1 MPQVYQMPAV
11 VQMAN
16 YLAVWRACTDMR
28 LGGFQFRPGLWP
40 SLATLA
46 ILPLLLWL
54 GSWQLERANWKQ
66 ALVDAHAERARQPAV
81 PLATLGEDFSDAQYR
96 TVLGAGRY
104 DLEHQ
109 LLLDNRIHDGQAGYE
124 VLTPLWL
131 DSGMRILV
139 NRGWVAAGPDR
150 SRLPEV
156 PGPAGTVMLTAA
168 VKLPPEKTFR
178 LDAVEEAD
186 HGWPRVVQQIEMQQ
200 LQQYLGYEV
209 LPVLLLLDK
218 DDAHGFVRDWKPV
231 YGVTPDK
238 HRAYAMQWFTLA
250 LVLVLI
256 YIGVNTKRDST
267 DGTAQ

>member
-1 MPQVYQMPAV
+1 
-11 VQMAN
+11 
-16 YLAVWRACTDMR
+16 MR

-66 ALVDAHAERARQPAV
+66 SLVEAHGERALQPAV
-81 PLATLGEDFSDAQYR
+81 PLATLGTDFSDAQYR
-96 TVLGAGRY
+96 TVQAAGRY

-109 LLLDNRIHDGQAGYE
+109 LLLDNRIHQGHAGYE
-124 VLTPLWL
+124 VLTPLWMDNGL
-131 DSGMRILV
+131 RVLV
-139 NRGWVAAGPDR
+139 NRGWVAGSPDR
-150 SRLPEV
+150 SVLPEV
-156 PGPAGTVMLTAA
+156 AGPAGAVMLTAG
-168 VKLPPEKTFR
+168 VKLPPEKIFR

-218 DDAHGFVRDWKPV
+218 DDAHGFVRDWRPV

-256 YIGVNTKRDST
+256 YIGVNTKRDGR
-267 DGTAQ
+267 DGTKQ